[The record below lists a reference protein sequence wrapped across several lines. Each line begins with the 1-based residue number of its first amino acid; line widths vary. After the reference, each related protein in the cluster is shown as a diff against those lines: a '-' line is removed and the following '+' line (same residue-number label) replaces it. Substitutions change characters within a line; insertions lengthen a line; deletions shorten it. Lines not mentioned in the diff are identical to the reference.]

1 MRHRIPRRSRAEIAR
16 TIRFALAR
24 RQQRQQEAAQ
34 AKSCLAGDMAQAW
47 TITRTACAKTDP
59 RSRR

>member
-24 RQQRQQEAAQ
+24 RAERRRAAEQ
-34 AKSCLAGDMAQAW
+34 
-47 TITRTACAKTDP
+47 TAAVPTP
-59 RSRR
+59 R

>member
-24 RQQRQQEAAQ
+24 RAERRRVAEQ
-34 AKSCLAGDMAQAW
+34 A
-47 TITRTACAKTDP
+47 TAEVTP
-59 RSRR
+59 R

>member
-34 AKSCLAGDMAQAW
+34 AKSCLAGDMSQGLDDNAY
-47 TITRTACAKTDP
+47 RVRKD
-59 RSRR
+59 